1 MKASQLREQTD
12 EELRSTC
19 ADLSKQLVDLRVRRH
34 TGDSSEQPL
43 RIRTL
48 RREIAR
54 VKTLI
59 GERETNKNG

>member
-1 MKASQLREQTD
+1 MKASQLREQTE
-12 EELRSTC
+12 EELRGTC
-19 ADLSKQLVDLRVRRH
+19 ADLSRQLVDLRLRRH

-43 RIRTL
+43 QIRVL

-59 GERETNKNG
+59 RERETSKNG